1 MIASLLRRAGVGA
14 TVLAAM
20 LTPSLAA
27 AQATVVIVNGDP
39 PGSGFNDP
47 TPVAPVGGNPGV
59 TLGEQRLNAFQ
70 FAADRWGETLTSTL
84 EIRML
89 AFFEPLTC
97 TATSAALG
105 GAAPYLS
112 LRDFGALPGF
122 PGLTPGTFYPI
133 ALAEKRTGFPIMDTF
148 FPAEPFQAFAFFNSE
163 IGQPGCLEGSGW
175 YYGLDTNA
183 PASDINLVTV
193 LLHEF
198 GHGMGFTVGPTNAST
213 GRRSGST
220 AAAPDGGFPSVW
232 ESQMRD
238 LTLDK
243 TWLQMTAAERAFSAR
258 NNSNLVWQGID
269 VVSGAPEVLAAGLEL
284 FLQGPSFV
292 AGRYQAEAASFGAP
306 FTGPFRDVMMP
317 GHDAGGVS
325 TTDGCEPFTSDVRGR
340 IVLVDRGSCTFAQ
353 KALNAQAAGAS
364 GLVVANN
371 APGLFSVGGAA
382 PTVVIPVAGV
392 SQQTGARLR
401 SLPELSNPGRGGL
414 PATLQPS
421 QIFLAGATG
430 IYPRLYAPAAFAQG
444 SSVSHWDTTLTPNQ
458 LMEPFINVDL
468 THQLVKPVDLTF
480 SLLKDIGW

>member
-1 MIASLLRRAGVGA
+1 MIASLLRRTGV
-14 TVLAAM
+14 AAVAM
-20 LTPSLAA
+20 AAALLPSMAA

-39 PGSGFNDP
+39 PGQGFNDP
-47 TPVAPVGGNPGV
+47 TPAAPVGGNPGV

-84 EIRML
+84 EIRVL
-89 AFFEPLTC
+89 AFFEPLSC

-105 GAAPYLS
+105 AAAPYLS
-112 LRDFGALPGF
+112 LRDFAPEPGF

-163 IGQPGCLEGSGW
+163 LGQPGCLEGSGW
-175 YYGLDTNA
+175 YYGLDTNG
-183 PASDINLVTV
+183 PASHINLVTV

-198 GHGMGFTVGPTNAST
+198 GHGMGFTVGTTNAST

-220 AAAPDGGFPSVW
+220 AAAPDSGFPSVW
-232 ESQMRD
+232 EGRMRD

-258 NNSNLVWQGID
+258 NNSNLVWQGVD
-269 VVSGAPEVLAAGLEL
+269 VVADAPEVLAPGLEL
-284 FLQGPSFV
+284 VVQGPGAV
-292 AGRYQAEAASFGAP
+292 AGRYQAEAAAFGAP
-306 FTGPFRDVMMP
+306 ITGAFHDVLMP
-317 GHDAGGVS
+317 AYDAGGVS
-325 TTDGCEPFTSDVRGR
+325 REDGCEPFRSDVRGR
-340 IVLVDRGSCTFAQ
+340 IALVNRGNCTFLVKAQ
-353 KALNAQAAGAS
+353 NAQAAGAS
-364 GLVVANN
+364 GLLIANN
-371 APGLFSVGGAA
+371 APGLFSVGGAD
-382 PTVVIPVAGV
+382 PTIVIPVAGV
-392 SQQTGARLR
+392 SQATGDLLR
-401 SLPELSNPGRGGL
+401 ALPQLSNPGRGGL
-414 PATLQPS
+414 PVRLQLS
-421 QIFLAGATG
+421 QVFLSGATG

-468 THQLVKPVDLTF
+468 THQLVKPYDLTF